1 MDIRNIPE
9 IKNTADQRLD
19 NAQYAGKIVLIYTGI
34 TLGISLLVTVVCYCL
49 NLQIDNYGGLSNL
62 GTKSILST
70 LETVLPIVSN
80 LAIMCLELGYTAAM
94 LRICRGQYTSP
105 QTLRAGIPRFWAM
118 IRCSLLMSIR
128 YIAVTFASFYLAA
141 MIFGLT
147 PLSNAA
153 MEIMLPLVQGVTA
166 LDPTIVIDDTTAL
179 LLVDALIPLFVIF
192 LILLVAL
199 AVPMAYRYRMAH
211 YVLLD
216 KPQVGAMAA
225 MQKSKAMMHRN
236 RFALFKVDLS
246 LWWYH
251 ALVLL
256 ANIVCYGDI
265 LLALFGVELPFPS
278 GVGYFLFYGMHLV
291 IVFGINYYFRNK
303 AGVTYALAYDTLRPK
318 EENTGG
324 VVLGNIFQMQEDD
337 R

>member
-19 NAQYAGKIVLIYTGI
+19 NARYADKIILIYTGI
-34 TLGISLLVTVVCYCL
+34 TLGLSLLVTVICYCL

-62 GTKSILST
+62 GMKSILST
-70 LETVLPIVSN
+70 LETVLPMVSN
-80 LAIMCLELGYTAAM
+80 LAIMCLELGYTAAT

-118 IRCSLLMSIR
+118 IRCSILMSIR
-128 YIAVTFASFYLAA
+128 YIALTFLSFYLAA
-141 MIFGLT
+141 MIFGIL
-147 PLSNAA
+147 PLSNTA
-153 MEIMLPLVQGVTA
+153 MEIMLPLVEDMTS
-166 LDPTIVIDDTTAL
+166 LNPTIVIDDATAL
-179 LLVDALIPLFVIF
+179 MLFDALIPLFVIF
-192 LILLVAL
+192 GVVLVAL
-199 AVPMAYRYRMAH
+199 VVPMTYQYRMAH

-225 MQKSKAMMHRN
+225 MQESKTMMHRN

-251 ALVLL
+251 GLVLL
-256 ANIVCYGDI
+256 ANMVCYGDI
-265 LLALFGVELPFPS
+265 LLALFGVELPFS
-278 GVGYFLFYGMHLV
+278 GTVGYFLFYGMHLV

-303 AGVTYALAYDTLRPK
+303 AGVTYALAYDSLRPK
-318 EENTGG
+318 EENSGG
-324 VVLGNIFQMQEDD
+324 VVLGNIFNM
-337 R
+337 